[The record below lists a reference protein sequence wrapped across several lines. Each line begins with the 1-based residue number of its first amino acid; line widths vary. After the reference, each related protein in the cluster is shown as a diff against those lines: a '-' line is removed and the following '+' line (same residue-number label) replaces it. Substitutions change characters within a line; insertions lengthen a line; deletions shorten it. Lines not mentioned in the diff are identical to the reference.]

1 MNILFHIITK
11 DKVAYV
17 TENATL
23 RQVMEKME
31 YHRYTAVPVISDEGK
46 YIGVLREGDI
56 LWYLKNHQEI
66 GFDISNAENLNSL
79 AEAIKINE
87 LPRKKDH
94 KSVSIDANM
103 DELIELAINQNFIP
117 IIDDLKNFIGIITR
131 KSIIQE
137 LTKKGKNNKKQ

>member
-11 DKVAYV
+11 DKVAYIN
-17 TENATL
+17 ENATL
-23 RQVMEKME
+23 RQAMEKME
-31 YHRYTAVPVISDEGK
+31 FHRYTAVPVISDEGK

-56 LWYLKNHQEI
+56 LWYVKNKRALEFESSSPATLKDLTETI
-66 GFDISNAENLNSL
+66 TV
-79 AEAIKINE
+79 KE

-94 KSVSIDANM
+94 RSVSIDANM

-131 KSIIQE
+131 KSIIKE
-137 LTKKGKNNKKQ
+137 LTKKGMQNK